1 VPTDRLTKVK
11 GSRSARALA
20 SRGPWAD
27 AAIRAAGAV
36 VWRPSGRDQV
46 EVALVHR
53 PQYDDWSLPKGK
65 ADAGESP
72 ALTAWREVEEE
83 TGFRTVVGRA
93 LTSVTYEVAGKPKTV
108 QYFAARAVD
117 DGTFVPNK
125 EVDQLV
131 WLPPREAA
139 ARMTYEYDQA
149 VLATFSVLPAELAGV
164 VVVRH
169 ARAGHRESFDGDDR
183 DRPLD
188 GRGRRQAAALGVQ
201 LLPFHPLL
209 VGSAPLERCIA
220 TVTPTAERL
229 SLRVVPEPALS
240 EQAYRDEPAAARRR
254 IVELAELVA
263 ELQSDGEGGAAMVCS
278 QGGVIPGVV
287 KSLAARHS
295 VQIGPVSTPKASYWY
310 LSFDGRDLV
319 QADHHTAPELDG

>member
-1 VPTDRLTKVK
+1 MANDRLSRTKS
-11 GSRSARALA
+11 GRSARPLA
-20 SRGPWAD
+20 GRGPWAD

-36 VWRPSGRDQV
+36 VWRPGDRDQV
-46 EVALVHR
+46 EIALVHR
-53 PQYDDWSLPKGK
+53 PRYDDWSLPKGK
-65 ADAGESP
+65 ADPGESP
-72 ALTAWREVEEE
+72 ALTAWREVAEE

-93 LTSVTYEVAGKPKTV
+93 LTSVSYEVAGKPKTV
-108 QYFAARAVD
+108 QYFAARSVS
-117 DGTFVPNK
+117 GTFVPNK
-125 EVDQLV
+125 EVDQLL
-131 WLPPREAA
+131 WLNPREAA

-149 VLATFSVLPAELAGV
+149 VLATFSVLPAELSGV

-169 ARAGHRESFDGDDR
+169 ARAGHRESFDGDDQ

-188 GRGRRQAAALGVQ
+188 GKGRRQAVALADQ
-201 LLPFHPLL
+201 LPPFQPLL
-209 VGSAPLERCIA
+209 VGSAPLERCTA
-220 TVTPTAERL
+220 TVTPTADRL
-229 SLRVVPEPALS
+229 SLRVLAEPALS
-240 EQAYRDEPAAARRR
+240 EEAYRDEPAAARRR

-263 ELQSDGEGGAAMVCS
+263 KRQADGDVGAAMVCS

-310 LSFDGRDLV
+310 LSFDGRELV